1 MVSLGRDRLKNHVWN
16 VNKYEIKASPV
27 FIDCSNVLT
36 MKLYYTY
43 FKLFIVS

>member
-1 MVSLGRDRLKNHVWN
+1 MEPKQ
-16 VNKYEIKASPV
+16 KCEIKVSPA
-27 FIDCSNVLT
+27 FMDYSNVLT